1 MKNLILLSALLMLTI
16 TAVAQ
21 TPQATPVNSTE
32 VEALIKKQPKMVI
45 LDVRTPDEFK
55 AGHVKN
61 AININIHD
69 ADALERIGK
78 LDKKTTYLVYCRTKN
93 RSGVAVNHMLQN
105 GFTNVYH
112 MMDGMAGWM
121 QNGLSTVQ

>member
-1 MKNLILLSALLMLTI
+1 MKNLILLAAIMMLTI

-32 VEALIKKQPKMVI
+32 VAALLKKQPKMVI

-55 AGHVKN
+55 AGHVKD

-69 ADALERIGK
+69 ADALDRIGK
-78 LDKKTTYLVYCRTKN
+78 LDKKATYLVYCRTKN
-93 RSGVAVNHMLQN
+93 RSGVAVNHMMQN
-105 GFTNVYH
+105 GFTNVYQ
-112 MMDGMAGWM
+112 MMDGMSGWM
-121 QNGLSTVQ
+121 QNGLATVQ

>member
-55 AGHVKN
+55 AGHVKG

-69 ADALERIGK
+69 ADAFG
-78 LDKKTTYLVYCRTKN
+78 TYWQAR
-93 RSGVAVNHMLQN
+93 
-105 GFTNVYH
+105 
-112 MMDGMAGWM
+112 
-121 QNGLSTVQ
+121 